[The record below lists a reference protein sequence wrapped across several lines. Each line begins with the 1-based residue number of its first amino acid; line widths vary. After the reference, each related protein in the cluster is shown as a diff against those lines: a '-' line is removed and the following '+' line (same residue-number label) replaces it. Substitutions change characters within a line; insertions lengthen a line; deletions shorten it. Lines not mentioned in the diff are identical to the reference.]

1 MDTATAEA
9 FIDGYRSTFESRD
22 VAAIAERFTFPCQVI
37 GQADGV
43 TVVVVPDAEVWKA
56 SIERIVG
63 AYRLLGVVGA
73 TIEELRV
80 VEVTP
85 GIAHAVVRWLLADAT
100 GGPIYAFTASYT
112 LIDTAAGPR
121 ITAIA
126 HDEGPLLA
134 GALAA
139 LGSARQGTV

>member
-1 MDTATAEA
+1 MDTTAAEA

-22 VAAIAERFTFPCQVI
+22 VAAIADRFAFPCQVI

-43 TVVVVPDAEVWKA
+43 TVVVVPDVATWTA

-63 AYRLLGVVGA
+63 AYRLLGVVSA
-73 TIEELRV
+73 VIESLQV

-85 GIAHAVVRWLLADAT
+85 GIAHAVVRWNLKDAA
-100 GGPIYAFTASYT
+100 GGSIYAFTASYS

-134 GALAA
+134 RAVAA
-139 LGSARQGTV
+139 AASARPA

>member
-1 MDTATAEA
+1 MDTTAAEA
-9 FIDGYRSTFESRD
+9 FIDGYRATFESRD

-43 TVVVVPDAEVWKA
+43 TVAVVPDVAAWTT

-63 AYRLLGVVGA
+63 AYRVLGVASAV
-73 TIEELRV
+73 IEALQV

-85 GIAHAVVRWLLADAT
+85 GIAHAVVRWNLLDSA
-100 GGPIYAFTASYT
+100 GGSIYAFTASYT
-112 LIDTAAGPR
+112 LIDSAPGPR
-121 ITAIA
+121 IAAIA

-134 GALAA
+134 QALAA
-139 LGSARQGTV
+139 AGPLRPA